1 MLRRDEFGTAQNVKI
16 GYGDR
21 NQMKKTT
28 AKYEYVLFDLDG
40 TLTDPALGI
49 TNSVMYAL
57 EKFGISV
64 SDRSELF
71 RFIGPPLMYSF
82 KTFYGFDDE

>member
-1 MLRRDEFGTAQNVKI
+1 MLRRDKPGTAQNVEI
-16 GYGDR
+16 GDGDR

-49 TNSVMYAL
+49 MASVLTAF
-57 EKFGISV
+57 EK
-64 SDRSELF
+64 L
-71 RFIGPPLMYSF
+71 
-82 KTFYGFDDE
+82 

>member
-1 MLRRDEFGTAQNVKI
+1 
-16 GYGDR
+16 
-21 NQMKKTT
+21 MKKTT

-57 EKFGISV
+57 KKFLPWLGVIAV
-64 SDRSELF
+64 FLPNIRPAKVNQD
-71 RFIGPPLMYSF
+71 
-82 KTFYGFDDE
+82 

>member
-1 MLRRDEFGTAQNVKI
+1 MLRRDKPGTAQNVEI
-16 GYGDR
+16 GDGDR

-49 TNSVMYAL
+49 TNSVMYA
-57 EKFGISV
+57 
-64 SDRSELF
+64 
-71 RFIGPPLMYSF
+71 
-82 KTFYGFDDE
+82 